1 MNYVTAKEIKEN
13 LRISGVTLMKWKNS
27 GKIKYRKLS
36 DRKVLYDIDSLDSAE
51 EQDNYNFKN
60 VIYAR
65 VSTSGQKNDLQNQ
78 IEVIKNYM
86 LSNGILV
93 DEIYSDIASG
103 MNEKRKQF
111 NELMKSVF
119 KREVK
124 TIYIT
129 FKDRL
134 SRFGFEY
141 FREIFNYFGT
151 KIVVLDDKEE
161 TNKTY
166 QQELMEDLLAII
178 HSYSMKLYTNR
189 KNKLKR
195 IEELINEK
203 E

>member
-189 KNKLKR
+189 KNKLKK

>member
-36 DRKVLYDIDSLDSAE
+36 DRKVLYDIDSVESTE

-119 KREVK
+119 KREIK

-129 FKDRL
+129 IKDRL

-189 KNKLKR
+189 KSKLKK

>member
-36 DRKVLYDIDSLDSAE
+36 DRKVLYDIDSVESTE

-119 KREVK
+119 KREIK

-166 QQELMEDLLAII
+166 QQELIEDLLAII
-178 HSYSMKLYTNR
+178 HLYSMKLYTNR

>member
-1 MNYVTAKEIKEN
+1 
-13 LRISGVTLMKWKNS
+13 
-27 GKIKYRKLS
+27 
-36 DRKVLYDIDSLDSAE
+36 
-51 EQDNYNFKN
+51 
-60 VIYAR
+60 
-65 VSTSGQKNDLQNQ
+65 
-78 IEVIKNYM
+78 M

-166 QQELMEDLLAII
+166 QQELMENLLAII

-189 KNKLKR
+189 KNKLKK

>member
-36 DRKVLYDIDSLDSAE
+36 DRKVLYDIDSVESTE

-166 QQELMEDLLAII
+166 QQELIEDLLAII
-178 HSYSMKLYTNR
+178 HLYSMKLYTNR